1 LEPGAAAILRAG
13 LALTAYAA
21 GWIWVVAAVAA
32 TTERIVTNPRTGLAI
47 DGYDPVSYF
56 IAGAAMVG
64 RAEFEVRYRGAVW
77 RFRNSGNQAAFM
89 DRPADY
95 EPHFGGY
102 DPVAVARGAPT
113 PGSPEI
119 WLIAG
124 RTLYLFYSVE
134 TRGEF
139 QSDPTRLATQA
150 EAKWPDVVRVL
161 AQ

>member
-1 LEPGAAAILRAG
+1 MPPGAATILRAG
-13 LALTAYAA
+13 LALTACA

-56 IAGAAMVG
+56 IEGAAMVG
-64 RAEFEVRYRGAVW
+64 HGEFEVRYRGAVW

-89 DRPADY
+89 DRPGDY

-119 WLIAG
+119 WLIVG
-124 RTLYLFYSVE
+124 RVLYLFYRVE
-134 TRGEF
+134 TRNEF
-139 QSDPTRLATQA
+139 QSDPKRLSVEA
-150 EAKWPDVVRVL
+150 EAKWPDIVRVL
-161 AQ
+161 SQ

>member
-1 LEPGAAAILRAG
+1 LNRGAAAILRVVLGVAASA
-13 LALTAYAA
+13 AL
-21 GWIWVVAAVAA
+21 GIWAVAAVAT

-56 IAGAAMVG
+56 IDEAAMVG
-64 RAEFEVRYRGAVW
+64 RAEFEFRYRSAVW
-77 RFRNSGNQAAFM
+77 RFRNSGNRAAFM
-89 DRPADY
+89 DRPGDY
-95 EPHFGGY
+95 EPRFGGY

-119 WLIAG
+119 WLIVG
-124 RTLYLFYSVE
+124 RMLYLFYSVE
-134 TRGEF
+134 ARNEF
-139 QSDPTRLATQA
+139 QSDPTRLSMQA